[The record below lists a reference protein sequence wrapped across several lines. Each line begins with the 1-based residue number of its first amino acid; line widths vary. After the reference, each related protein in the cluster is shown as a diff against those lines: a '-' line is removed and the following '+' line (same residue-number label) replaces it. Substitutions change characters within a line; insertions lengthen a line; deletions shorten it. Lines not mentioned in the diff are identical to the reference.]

1 MLRCLGSVLGPTCTR
16 PAQAGETCICNGRTS
31 PRARERVGSSPVS
44 WIGPRSSRDPTSW
57 EAAAKSEM
65 VVGAGF
71 GRRLTEDIRDR
82 RAVPRLESG
91 CGSLRSPSG
100 SSRASSRARRSLR
113 MRSRRAAPCSPKRHP
128 PTSRP
133 RRSMPRRPSV
143 GASSEMSP
151 SARTPYSDRP
161 AASLRS
167 IGGRRR
173 PSCARRVTC
182 SRRWATSPRW
192 RRSRR
197 CLRRRLLRLLR
208 RQRRAST

>member
-100 SSRASSRARRSLR
+100 SSRALSRARRSLR
-113 MRSRRAAPCSPKRHP
+113 TRSRRDGGLLAEAASAHIQAATIYAEAAERWREFGNVPERAYALLGQARCLVALDRREAETLLRETRDLFATMGNKPALAEVEALLTQTAAAP
-128 PTSRP
+128 
-133 RRSMPRRPSV
+133 
-143 GASSEMSP
+143 AS
-151 SARTPYSDRP
+151 
-161 AASLRS
+161 
-167 IGGRRR
+167 
-173 PSCARRVTC
+173 
-182 SRRWATSPRW
+182 
-192 RRSRR
+192 
-197 CLRRRLLRLLR
+197 
-208 RQRRAST
+208 